1 MATGT
6 DTTFYSP
13 TAAISLLGPTSS
25 TLSRVAPESTRVL
38 SFGPRPGRYFMGYL
52 PDTNT
57 MVVPDDLI
65 IDN

>member
-1 MATGT
+1 
-6 DTTFYSP
+6 
-13 TAAISLLGPTSS
+13 
-25 TLSRVAPESTRVL
+25 VL
-38 SFGPRPGRYFMGYL
+38 SFGPRPGRNFMGYL